1 MQQHAGIRFLEPY
14 MVVLK
19 HAAACRGT
27 KNFAL
32 FIVIDN
38 CLSAPSAPSA
48 LFAWETFCLTH
59 IPPVLYYLSCHE
71 RVNSTINYTTD
82 DPDGESDQFG
92 STAWCMLS
100 LVCEFRFPLMPRY
113 PHVQVEACR
122 SMPQHAAAQDFFPR
136 DCTCL
141 TAGILKVGM

>member
-1 MQQHAGIRFLEPY
+1 MAARTCHGPARLGPTQSTTNGRSSTRFWGPLV
-14 MVVLK
+14 VVLK

-82 DPDGESDQFG
+82 DPDGESD
-92 STAWCMLS
+92 
-100 LVCEFRFPLMPRY
+100 
-113 PHVQVEACR
+113 
-122 SMPQHAAAQDFFPR
+122 
-136 DCTCL
+136 
-141 TAGILKVGM
+141 